1 MVILKLLQ
9 CCIFLGEN
17 MGDHSALE
25 YLVSDESSSRASDD
39 SSSSE
44 DMDGGLRREVRALRM
59 AIRRVKRKIRDLVDA
74 CMTITVMV
82 WGVPVDLRLHEV
94 WLGGLARA
102 AAQVQEDPHM
112 RARFLASVDEEL
124 ERLEANR
131 LEIQVLQE
139 ELNAL
144 THSLNEIC

>member
-1 MVILKLLQ
+1 MFSFPFLQILL
-9 CCIFLGEN
+9 F
-17 MGDHSALE
+17 ALE
-25 YLVSDESSSRASDD
+25 YLASDESSSRASDD

-74 CMTITVMV
+74 CMTVTVMV
-82 WGVPVDLRLHEV
+82 WGVPVDLRLHEA
-94 WLGGLARA
+94 WQGGLARA
-102 AAQVQEDPHM
+102 AEQVQEDPHM

>member
-1 MVILKLLQ
+1 
-9 CCIFLGEN
+9 

-44 DMDGGLRREVRALRM
+44 DMDGGLNEGLRREVQALRM

-74 CMTITVMV
+74 CMTVTVMV
-82 WGVPVDLRLHEV
+82 CGEPVDLGLLEA
-94 WLGGLARA
+94 WQGGLARA